1 MFYVNINF
9 VFDVSPKLS
18 RDALILKTLADNYLD
33 VMADNP

>member
-18 RDALILKTLADNYLD
+18 RDALILKLWLIII
-33 VMADNP
+33 